1 MSTSK
6 NKNKVQS
13 DTKED
18 ERRKL
23 IENLDRTIKNLHNIS
38 DDVEYGL
45 LKIQW
50 GLYNISQKR
59 TKNLKARVKKMI
71 EEGNVEPLANGH
83 DCHPTNSQ
91 SNPNQGHGH
100 GQGQGASTWPA
111 VPEDFYDDECFSV
124 SWRTMQDDRNDN
136 KAGG

>member
-83 DCHPTNSQ
+83 DCLAAIPQT
-91 SNPNQGHGH
+91 PNRTRTKAMAMVKVRELPPGLPYLRTFMTMSEHFAQFLCFF
-100 GQGQGASTWPA
+100 
-111 VPEDFYDDECFSV
+111 ED
-124 SWRTMQDDRNDN
+124 N
-136 KAGG
+136 AGR

>member
-1 MSTSK
+1 MST

-23 IENLDRTIKNLHNIS
+23 IENLDTKIKNLHNIS

-45 LKIQW
+45 LKLQSE
-50 GLYNISQKR
+50 LYNISQKR
-59 TKNLKARVKKMI
+59 TKNLKARIKKMI
-71 EEGNVEPLANGH
+71 EEGNVESLANGH
-83 DCHPTNSQ
+83 DCHLTNSQ
-91 SNPNQGHGH
+91 SNLNQGHGH

-111 VPEDFYDDECFSV
+111 VPEDFYDDE
-124 SWRTMQDDRNDN
+124 
-136 KAGG
+136 